1 MADAK
6 PITSRA
12 ATRLGDGL
20 MPYRVNRAASL
31 ATMPGIDDSFALP
44 SDERTTWRQLAV
56 AGRLTLWHSGSFRAN
71 PASRTRLVWWADV
84 RIGSGVQ
91 SIKISE
97 MTYDELKALGVPAS
111 QR

>member
-1 MADAK
+1 MWGRVADDAISGQ
-6 PITSRA
+6 P
-12 ATRLGDGL
+12 
-20 MPYRVNRAASL
+20 AASL

-44 SDERTTWRQLAV
+44 SDERATWRQLAME
-56 AGRLTLWHSGSFRAN
+56 GRLTLWHSGSFRAT
-71 PASRTRLVWWADV
+71 PTSRTQLVWWADV